1 MPHPSNSKP
10 SRTDAA
16 QVAQAVAK
24 MMVGFRE
31 KAQDA
36 EALASVFLEA
46 LSDLPAWACVEAA
59 ARFMRGEVQ
68 RSNSAFAPSTAELHI
83 EASRLVEERMARE
96 RAALPAPSRDR
107 LVPIPRRREDWM
119 TSESWAAIT
128 VPAEEWD
135 RIWSRE
141 AREKRARE
149 REEQERAQS
158 IGADTSRYEPG
169 ERSA

>member
-1 MPHPSNSKP
+1 MPNQRSRSSRDTEIAEEVLRLLRLADRRKLAPEEAAEVIADYVTVLSPLPAKCVSQAVMNFARGQVEGA
-10 SRTDAA
+10 SRTFAPTPA
-16 QVAQAVAK
+16 
-24 MMVGFRE
+24 E
-31 KAQDA
+31 LYA
-36 EALASVFLEA
+36 EADRIFGLER
-46 LSDLPAWACVEAA
+46 P
-59 ARFMRGEVQ
+59 RI
-68 RSNSAFAPSTAELHI
+68 SAP
-83 EASRLVEERMARE
+83 
-96 RAALPAPSRDR
+96 PKDR

-135 RIWSRE
+135 RVWSRE